1 MKRFALLLLTTF
13 LLAFLVACGAEAE
26 QAPDNNKSS
35 SNNSSGALP
44 DQMTWSVYDVG
55 SGGYAEMSAIANM
68 LTGETGTKIRMLP
81 SATGVGRMIPLRD
94 GTAAIGK
101 VGDEV
106 QFAFEAVEEFS
117 DQSWGPQNVRAV
129 WAPTSATG
137 FAVRKD
143 SGIETISDIKGK
155 KVPWIV
161 GNPSVNIKTEAT
173 LAFAGL
179 TLDDVKI
186 IELTSYAGQSD
197 ALVQG
202 KIDVASINPTASAM
216 YEADSKVGIVWLEM
230 DKNDAEGWERV
241 QEVAS
246 WFFPRSVTDVP
257 GIEGEITLQGHGYLI
272 ASYEDQ
278 DPEVIYELLKSMD
291 ENFDQYKDSSINL
304 VEYSRDKVLT
314 VPRGIPFH
322 EGTIKFLDEIGLWDD
337 EKQAEN
343 DVLIERYQKL
353 TEAWDK
359 VVDEAAEKG
368 IKKSDF
374 QKYWLERKTELVQ

>member
-1 MKRFALLLLTTF
+1 
-13 LLAFLVACGAEAE
+13 
-26 QAPDNNKSS
+26 
-35 SNNSSGALP
+35 
-44 DQMTWSVYDVG
+44 MTWSVYDVG

-68 LTGETGTKIRMLP
+68 LTGVTGTKVRMLP

-117 DQSWGPQNVRAV
+117 DPSWGPQNVRAV

-161 GNPSVNIKTEAT
+161 GNASVNIKTEAT

-257 GIEGEITLQGHGYLI
+257 GVEGEITLQGHGYLI

-278 DPEVIYELLKSMD
+278 EPEVIYELLKSMD

-314 VPRGIPFH
+314 EPRGIPFH

-337 EKQAEN
+337 EKQAKN
-343 DVLIERYQKL
+343 DVLIERHQKL

-359 VVDEAAEKG
+359 VIEEAAEKG
-368 IKKSDF
+368 IKKTDF